1 MYRLTNSTTILRNDG
16 ACIPA
21 DPANSDYAAYL
32 AWVAEGNTP
41 DPADPVPVVIA
52 DVTPRQIRMAL
63 SRAGLRASVEAAI
76 AAGSQDLKDWYEFST
91 TFQRSQ
97 PLVVQ
102 MGIDLGQS
110 PAQLDALWQLAA
122 SL

>member
-1 MYRLTNSTTILRNDG
+1 MYKLTNSQFIIRADG
-16 ACIPA
+16 VCIPA
-21 DPANSDYAAYL
+21 DPANTDYAAYL
-32 AWVAEGNTP
+32 AWVEAGNTP
-41 DPADPVPVVIA
+41 DPADVPPVVVP

-63 SRAGLRASVEAAI
+63 SRAGLRTSVEAAI

-91 TFQRSQ
+91 TFQRTQ

-102 MGIDLGQS
+102 MGVDLGQT
-110 PAQLDALWQLAA
+110 PEQLDALWALAA

>member
-1 MYRLTNSTTILRNDG
+1 MPYVTRDSDGRIRGVYVAPQFDGQEFTESAILY
-16 ACIPA
+16 IPA
-21 DPANSDYAAYL
+21 
-32 AWVAEGNTP
+32 
-41 DPADPVPVVIA
+41 VIP

-110 PAQLDALWQLAA
+110 PAQLDALWTLAGT
-122 SL
+122 L